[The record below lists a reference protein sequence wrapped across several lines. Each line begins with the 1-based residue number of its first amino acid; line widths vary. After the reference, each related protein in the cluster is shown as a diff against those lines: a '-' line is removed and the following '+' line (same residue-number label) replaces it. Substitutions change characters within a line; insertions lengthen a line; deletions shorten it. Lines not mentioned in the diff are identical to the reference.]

1 MNRIKLALLATVA
14 WAVVAVPAA
23 ALAQEWE
30 KVQGKVA
37 DEVPAGPFVAIA
49 YGFIWIAILG
59 YVLFVARGLSRVRGE
74 LEDLRR
80 KIDGASSKR

>member
-1 MNRIKLALLATVA
+1 MNRIKLTLATALA
-14 WAVVAVPAA
+14 WAAVPAL
-23 ALAQEWE
+23 ALAQPWE

-80 KIDGASSKR
+80 KIDGASGKR